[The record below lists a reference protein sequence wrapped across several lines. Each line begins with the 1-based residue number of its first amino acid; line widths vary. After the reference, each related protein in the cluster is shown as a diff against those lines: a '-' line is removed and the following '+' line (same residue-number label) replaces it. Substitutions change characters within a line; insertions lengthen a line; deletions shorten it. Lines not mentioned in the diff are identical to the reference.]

1 MRLFF
6 AVMLP
11 ELERPAVSAEVQRWR
26 AKIGD
31 EGVHWNTPDQWHYTL
46 KFLPRASEQSYPC
59 LVETGTKIAAQFA
72 PFRLTVEGVRAFA
85 AQNMHSAM
93 VLWLDAREGVPVLFR
108 LAECFDE
115 TLAEQGF
122 AREERPYRPHLT
134 IARTRTRPAE
144 KALQQAFSEHFAG
157 TTTEQ
162 NKVDRFADFVVQSVA
177 LVESELRPG
186 GSVYTVRET
195 FPLKPQE

>member
-11 ELERPAVSAEVQRWR
+11 EAERAAVEAEMQRWR
-26 AKIGD
+26 ARIGD
-31 EGVHWNTPDQWHYTL
+31 EGVQWNTPDQWHFTL
-46 KFLPRASEQSYPC
+46 KFMPHAPEASYAG
-59 LVETGTKIAAQFA
+59 LVKTGTEIAAQFV
-72 PFRLTVEGVRAFA
+72 PFRLTVEGVKTFA
-85 AQNMHSAM
+85 APNMHAAH

-108 LAECFDE
+108 LAECFDNA
-115 TLAEQGF
+115 LAALGF

-144 KALQQAFSEHFAG
+144 KALQRAFNDYFAAK
-157 TTTEQ
+157 TTEQ
-162 NKVDRFADFVVQSVA
+162 NKVDKFADFVVQSLA

-195 FPLKPQE
+195 FPLTP